1 MPNSHKHDQL
11 TRFPEGSIREVWT
24 IAYPLMLAAISG
36 NLMMF
41 CDRLILAHYSTD
53 AMDAAVS
60 AGMTCAVF
68 LYGAMGI
75 SAIAEVFVG
84 QYNGSKQKF
93 KMGEPIWQMIW
104 FSLMTTVLFVPI
116 ALWGGEIFIANEYLN
131 DGLPFFQWIMLFGP
145 LTPLF
150 GAICAFFIGRG
161 RTRIVFI
168 VTVLGNLI
176 NLFLDLILVFGI
188 EGWFGPMG
196 TKGAAIAT
204 VTSEGIQVLIL
215 FRVFL
220 SNRNREVYGTKKF
233 QFKFPEFWKC
243 LKIGTPNSVGHMIE
257 IAAWALQL
265 NLIAKVSKDH
275 ITVFAIAQ
283 TILILFAFTS
293 DGMQKAVITISANF
307 LGGKRSSMVRKT
319 IYSALKLH
327 IIFVIVIAIPLVIYP
342 DFLLHTFLPH
352 EVASSRSHLDI
363 LFSYT
368 RLGLIWIWVF
378 FIFDGITWILA
389 GVFTAAGDTKFT
401 MIMNAIAAWAFGI
414 IPVYFIVVKGGHSPV
429 ATCKIVAFYAFLN
442 CICFFLHYRRHKWRT
457 KQVIC
462 SAEEIVEA

>member
-1 MPNSHKHDQL
+1 MPQDHKHDRL
-11 TRFPEGSIREVWT
+11 TRFPEGGVREVWA
-24 IAYPLMLAAISG
+24 IAFPLMLAAISG

-41 CDRLILAHYSTD
+41 CDRLILAHYSTN

-60 AGMTCAVF
+60 AGMICAVF

-104 FSLMTTVLFVPI
+104 FSLMTTIIFVPI
-116 ALWGGEIFIANEYLN
+116 ALWGGQFFIANEYME
-131 DGLPFFQWIMLFGP
+131 DGLPFFQWIMFFGP
-145 LTPLF
+145 LGPLF
-150 GAICAFFIGRG
+150 AAICAFFIGRG
-161 RTRIVFI
+161 RTSIVFI
-168 VTVLGNLI
+168 VTVLGNII
-176 NLFLDLILVFGI
+176 NLLLDLILVFGI
-188 EGWFGPMG
+188 DGWLEPMG

-204 VTSEGIQVLIL
+204 VISEGIQVLIL

-220 SNRNREVYGTKKF
+220 NNNNRKVYGTKKF

-243 LKIGTPNSVGHMIE
+243 ITIGTPNSVGHMIE

-265 NLIAKVSKDH
+265 NLIARVSKDH

-307 LGGKRSSMVRKT
+307 LGSKRTSMIRKT
-319 IYSALKLH
+319 IFSALKLH
-327 IIFVIVIAIPLVIYP
+327 LIFVVAIAIPLVIYP
-342 DFLLHTFLPH
+342 APLLHTFLP
-352 EVASSRSHLDI
+352 ETASDIRSHLGTVYA
-363 LFSYT
+363 YT
-368 RLGLIWIWVF
+368 QSGLIWIWVF

-401 MIMNAIAAWAFGI
+401 MIMNAIAAWAFAI
-414 IPVYFIVVKGGHSPV
+414 VPVYFIVVKAGHSPV
-429 ATCKIVAFYAFLN
+429 ATCQIVALYAFLN
-442 CICFFLHYRRHKWRT
+442 SICFFLRFRGHKWRT
-457 KQVIC
+457 KQVIA
-462 SAEEIVEA
+462 SAETIVEA

>member
-1 MPNSHKHDQL
+1 MPHDPKHDRL
-11 TRFPEGSIREVWT
+11 TRFPEGSIREVWE

-41 CDRLILAHYSTD
+41 CDRLILAHYSTH

-60 AGMTCAVF
+60 AGMTCAIF

-84 QYNGSKQKF
+84 QYNGAKQKY

-104 FSLMTTVLFVPI
+104 FSLMTTVIFVPV
-116 ALWGGEIFIANEYLN
+116 ALWGGQFFIAQEYMK
-131 DGLPFFQWIMLFGP
+131 DGLPFFQWILFFGP
-145 LTPLF
+145 LSPLF

-168 VTVLGNLI
+168 ITVLGNII
-176 NLFLDLILVFGI
+176 NLLLDLILVFGI
-188 EGWFGPMG
+188 EGWLEPMG

-204 VTSEGIQVLIL
+204 VTAEAIQVLIL
-215 FRVFL
+215 FKVFL
-220 SNRNREVYGTKKF
+220 NNNNRKIYGTKKF
-233 QFKFPEFWKC
+233 HFKFPEFWKC
-243 LKIGTPNSVGHMIE
+243 IKIGTPNSVGHMIE

-283 TILILFAFTS
+283 SILILFAFTS

-307 LGGKRSSMVRKT
+307 LGAKRSSMVRKT
-319 IYSALKLH
+319 IYSSLKLH
-327 IIFVIVIAIPLVIYP
+327 LLFVVIIAIPLVIYP
-342 DFLLHTFLPH
+342 YPLLHTFLPENGVH
-352 EVASSRSHLDI
+352 AGSLLETV
-363 LFSYT
+363 FSYT
-368 RLGLIWIWVF
+368 RIGLIWIWVF

-401 MIMNAIAAWAFGI
+401 MIMNAIAAWAFSI
-414 IPVYFIVVKGGHSPV
+414 VPVYLLVVKAGHSPV
-429 ATCKIVAFYAFLN
+429 ATCQIVAFYAFLN
-442 CICFFLHYRRHKWRT
+442 CICFFLRFRRHKWRT
-457 KQVIC
+457 KQIIS
-462 SAEEIVEA
+462 SAETIVEA